1 MTMKINFHNETSYDV
16 KGYIKIIKKALKKQ
30 KKINNKNTMEIIF
43 TNHEIIKNLNN
54 NYRNINKTTDVLSFV
69 NDSDEKSLGDV
80 FINVDQAIHQAK
92 DYGHNELREIAFL
105 AVHGFLHLLGYDHEN
120 EIEEKK
126 MFEKQEEILRIAKI
140 ERKA

>member
-1 MTMKINFHNETSYDV
+1 MKINFHNQTSYDV

-30 KKINNKNTMEIIF
+30 KNISNKNTMEIIF

-54 NYRNINKTTDVLSFV
+54 NYRNINKTTDVLSFI

-80 FINVDQAIHQAK
+80 FINVDQAINQAK

-105 AVHGFLHLLGYDHEN
+105 AVHGYLHLIGYDHETK
-120 EIEEKK
+120 EDEKI
-126 MFEKQEEILRIAKI
+126 MFEIQEEILRVAKI